1 MKKLFILVVLLLS
14 TFVFA
19 NDIKFGI
26 YTSDKP
32 SDMYKKFKSVIKYL
46 EKDLK
51 SNGIDA
57 KIKLKIYS
65 TYDAAIDGLANGE
78 YDFARFGPASYILAK
93 EKNKNIKLLVMEI
106 NKGKKVFNGVFF
118 THKDSKIKN
127 LEDLKNKS
135 FAFGSDKSTIGRY
148 LSQSELLKHGISSNE
163 LKSFKYLGRH
173 DKVALSVLN
182 QDFDAGVVKE
192 KTFNKYKNKYPNKPL
207 SIIKVFDNVTK
218 PWVVKEGMSNKLY
231 SALKS
236 SMLNLKDKKVLKVFK
251 GDGFVETSDKEYNF
265 VREGM
270 NLSKRF

>member
-1 MKKLFILVVLLLS
+1 MKKLFIVLVLFLS
-14 TFVFA
+14 TFIFA
-19 NDIKFGI
+19 SDIKFGI

-32 SDMYKKFKSVIKYL
+32 SDMYKKFRSVINYL
-46 EKDLK
+46 ENDLK
-51 SNGIDA
+51 KNGIDT

-65 TYDAAIDGLANGE
+65 TYDAAIDGLAKGE
-78 YDFARFGPASYILAK
+78 YDFGRFGPASYILAK
-93 EKNKNIKLLVMEI
+93 EKNNNIKLLVMEI

-118 THKDSKIKN
+118 THKDSNIKN
-127 LEDLKNKS
+127 LEDLKDKN
-135 FAFGSDKSTIGRY
+135 FAFGSDKSTIGRF
-148 LSQSELLKHGISSNE
+148 LSQAALLKHGISSKE

-173 DKVALSVLN
+173 DKVALAVLN

-192 KTFNKYKNKYPNKPL
+192 KTFTKYKDRYPHKPL
-207 SIIKVFDNVTK
+207 TMIKVFDNVTK
-218 PWVVKEGMSNKLY
+218 PWVVKEGMSEKLY
-231 SALKS
+231 KALKA

>member
-1 MKKLFILVVLLLS
+1 MKKLFMLALLFLS
-14 TFVFA
+14 TLGFS
-19 NDIKFGI
+19 NEIKFGI

-32 SDMYKKFKSVIKYL
+32 SDMYKKFKSVINYL

-51 SNGIDA
+51 SNGIEA
-57 KIKLKIYS
+57 KIKLKIYP
-65 TYDAAIDGLANGE
+65 TYDAAIDGLAKGE

-118 THKDSKIKN
+118 THKDSNIKN
-127 LEDLKNKS
+127 LADLKGKA
-135 FAFGSDKSTIGRY
+135 FAFGSDKSTIGRF
-148 LSQSELLKHGISSNE
+148 LSQAELLKNGISSKE

-173 DKVALSVLN
+173 DKVALAVLN

-192 KTFNKYKNKYPNKPL
+192 KTFNKYKNKYPHKPL
-207 SIIKVFDNVTK
+207 AMIKVFDNVTK
-218 PWVVKEGMSNKLY
+218 PWVVKEGMSDKLY
-231 SALKS
+231 NVLKF
-236 SMLNLKDKKVLKVFK
+236 SMINLKDKKVLKVFK
-251 GDGFVETSDKEYNF
+251 GDGFVEANDKEYNF